1 MRVCSFP
8 SSARENRRNGP
19 QAPMAERQLRSR
31 LQRGKRR
38 VRTTAIV
45 AIAIVQRIEIS
56 AQRGRLWHICR
67 KCCFAGG
74 SRASAAHAA
83 IVDRARPLSGL
94 AGWVAPQSA
103 GESEC
108 AFRAAAVLID
118 HLPQRTA
125 VGDESLL
132 TATNAAASDGGDDEL
147 AAIHRGRGR
156 FKTVYESWR

>member
-1 MRVCSFP
+1 
-8 SSARENRRNGP
+8 
-19 QAPMAERQLRSR
+19 MAERQLRSR

-45 AIAIVQRIEIS
+45 TIAIVQCIEIS
-56 AQRGRLWHICR
+56 AQCGRLRHVCR
-67 KCCFAGG
+67 KCRFAGR

-103 GESEC
+103 REGERAC
-108 AFRAAAVLID
+108 RAATVLID
-118 HLPQRTA
+118 PLPQRTA

-132 TATNAAASDGGDDEL
+132 TATSAAAFHGGDDEL
-147 AAIHRGRGR
+147 PEIHQSRGR
-156 FKTVYESWR
+156 FKTVCESWR